1 MLKIYKP
8 TTPGRRKTSVIDHRL
23 LSKVKPLKS
32 LIEINKKKSGR
43 NNSGQVTV
51 RHQGGGEKRYY
62 RKIDFKQ
69 DKFDLSG
76 KIKTLEYDPNRS
88 AWIALVSYQD
98 GEKRYILAP
107 DGLKVG
113 DVIISSKN
121 KIDAKI
127 GNRLPLKHIPSG
139 TAIHNIELIPGQG
152 GRLVRSAGNAASLM
166 ALNNGFAQVKLPS
179 SERRMISENCL
190 ASCGQVSNADW
201 RYVRWG
207 KAGRMRHRGIRPSVR
222 GKAMAPV
229 AHPHGGG
236 EGHSPIGLKRPK
248 TPWGKPALGVK
259 TRNKKKWTNK
269 YIIQR
274 RVIKKRKK

>member
-32 LIEINKKKSGR
+32 LIEINKKRSGR

-139 TAIHNIELIPGQG
+139 TSIHNIELIPGQG
-152 GRLVRSAGNAASLM
+152 GRLVRSAGNVASLM
-166 ALNNGFAQVKLPS
+166 ALNNGFAQIKLPS

-190 ASCGQVSNADW
+190 ASCGQISNSDW